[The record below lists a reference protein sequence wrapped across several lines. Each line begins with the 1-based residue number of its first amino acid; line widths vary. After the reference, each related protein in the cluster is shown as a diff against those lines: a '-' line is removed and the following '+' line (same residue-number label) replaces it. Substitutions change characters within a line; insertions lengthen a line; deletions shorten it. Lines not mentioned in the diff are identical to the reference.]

1 MKKYL
6 VEVHYQASV
15 YRDVE
20 AESEEQAI
28 EIANRT
34 MYADCPYDELFAEVV
49 FVEENEEEQDND

>member
-1 MKKYL
+1 MKAYL

-28 EIANRT
+28 EIAKRT
-34 MYADCPYDELFAEVV
+34 MYTDYPYDELFAEVV
-49 FVEENEEEQDND
+49 YVEEQNDE

>member
-20 AESEEQAI
+20 AESEEEA
-28 EIANRT
+28 EDIAKRT
-34 MYADCPYDELFAEVV
+34 MYTNCPYDELFAEVV
-49 FVEENEEEQDND
+49 FVEENNND